1 MEHAVVTREQVL
13 EAGRLR
19 DAAMVSDEAVA
30 GGDTGVAEEEGGAA
44 EAPAAAAAAAG
55 DS

>member
-1 MEHAVVTREQVL
+1 MPEQVL

-30 GGDTGVAEEEGGAA
+30 GGDTAAEEEGAVA
-44 EAPAAAAAAAG
+44 EAPAAVVG